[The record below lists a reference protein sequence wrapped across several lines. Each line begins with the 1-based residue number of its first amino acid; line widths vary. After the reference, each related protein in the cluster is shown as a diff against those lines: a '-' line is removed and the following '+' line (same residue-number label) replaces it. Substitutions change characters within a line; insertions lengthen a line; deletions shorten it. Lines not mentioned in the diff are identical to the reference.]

1 MQSDTNESLSNRD
14 KPFLSRKRV
23 MRDAVYAKNLF
34 EEAFPLWRY
43 GSVKAMTR
51 AAHTFVSRRVTK
63 EFTFRRARSIW
74 EGKARRIDG
83 EEIDALREAV
93 HEEIVREQRE
103 LRTRLADLDKILAGV
118 DAPSTCKTMAEARA
132 LSRRF
137 GRMDR

>member
-1 MQSDTNESLSNRD
+1 
-14 KPFLSRKRV
+14 

-51 AAHTFVSRRVTK
+51 AAHIFVSTRVTK
-63 EFTFRRARSIW
+63 EFTFRRARSMW

-93 HEEIVREQRE
+93 YEETRREQQE
-103 LRTRLADLDKILAGV
+103 LRARLARLDEILAGASSPKASETV
-118 DAPSTCKTMAEARA
+118 AEARTF
-132 LSRRF
+132 SRGF
-137 GRMDR
+137 GRMDC

>member
-1 MQSDTNESLSNRD
+1 MQSTNNKDLSKCD
-14 KPFLSRKRV
+14 KRSPSRVKV
-23 MRDAVYAKNLF
+23 MSDVFYAKTLF
-34 EEAFPLWRY
+34 EDAFPFWRY

-51 AAHTFVSRRVTK
+51 AAHVFVSKRVTK

-93 HEEIVREQRE
+93 YEETRREQQE
-103 LRTRLADLDKILAGV
+103 LRARLAALDEMLAEANTGSAGEKV
-118 DAPSTCKTMAEARA
+118 AEARA
-132 LSRRF
+132 LFRRP

>member
-1 MQSDTNESLSNRD
+1 
-14 KPFLSRKRV
+14 
-23 MRDAVYAKNLF
+23 MRDVVYAKNLF

-93 HEEIVREQRE
+93 YEETRREQQE
-103 LRTRLADLDKILAGV
+103 LRTRLAELDKILAGG
-118 DAPSTCKTMAEARA
+118 DAPEAGKTLAETR
-132 LSRRF
+132 SFFRGS

>member
-1 MQSDTNESLSNRD
+1 MQSETNESLSERD
-14 KPFLSRKRV
+14 KPFLNRKRV
-23 MRDAVYAKNLF
+23 MRDVVYAKNLF

-93 HEEIVREQRE
+93 YEETRREQQE
-103 LRTRLADLDKILAGV
+103 LRTRLAELDKILAGG
-118 DAPSTCKTMAEARA
+118 DAPETGKTLAETRPFFRG
-132 LSRRF
+132 S
-137 GRMDR
+137 GRVDR